1 MLKRLTS
8 WMHQQSRPLLLS
20 GVAVVGVL
28 GATYLTVGVGGKSTN
43 SQGVNSPQSPNPVA
57 ATPVSMNGSVWDQET
72 EPLSEPLSV
81 AVYRSPS
88 CGCCG
93 EWIKHLEKHG
103 FKVTDTKTDEM
114 TAIKEKHGVPQDFA
128 SCHTAIVNGYVVEG
142 HIPADDIKRLV
153 KQKPDIAGIAVPGMP
168 LGSPGMEAGERKES
182 FAVLAFNQDGK
193 FEVFQKYPS
202 Y

>member
-8 WMHQQSRPLLLS
+8 WIRQQSRPLLLS

-28 GATYLTVGVGGKSTN
+28 GATYLTVGVWGKDTDTPTAN
-43 SQGVNSPQSPNPVA
+43 YPQSPNSGAVE
-57 ATPVSMNGSVWDQET
+57 PVSLNSSVWDRET
-72 EPLSEPLSV
+72 ESLSEPLLV
-81 AVYRSPS
+81 TAYRSPS

-103 FKVTDTKTDEM
+103 FKITDTKTDEM
-114 TAIKEKHGVPQDFA
+114 TAIKEKYNVPQDLA
-128 SCHTAIVNGYVVEG
+128 SCHTAVVNGYVVEG

-182 FAVLAFNQDGK
+182 FAVLAFNRDGK
-193 FEVFQKYPS
+193 FEVFKEYES

>member
-43 SQGVNSPQSPNPVA
+43 SQGVHSPQSPTLVA
-57 ATPVSMNGSVWDQET
+57 AEPVSTNGSVWDQET

-81 AVYRSPS
+81 TVYRSPS

-114 TAIKEKHGVPQDFA
+114 TAIKEKYSVPQDFA

-153 KQKPDIAGIAVPGMP
+153 QQKPDIAGIAVPGMP

-193 FEVFQKYPS
+193 FEVFQEYQS

>member
-28 GATYLTVGVGGKSTN
+28 GATYLTVGVWGKSTN
-43 SQGVNSPQSPNPVA
+43 SQGVNSQSPNLVA
-57 ATPVSMNGSVWDQET
+57 AEPVSMNGSVWDQET

>member
-8 WMHQQSRPLLLS
+8 WIHQQSRPLLLS
-20 GVAVVGVL
+20 GIAVVGVL
-28 GATYLTVGVGGKSTN
+28 AATYLTVGVWGKDTDTPTAN
-43 SQGVNSPQSPNPVA
+43 YPQTPNPVA
-57 ATPVSMNGSVWDQET
+57 AEPVSVNGSVWDQET
-72 EPLSEPLSV
+72 ESLSEPLSV

-93 EWIKHLEKHG
+93 EWIKHLDKHG

-114 TAIKEKHGVPQDFA
+114 TAIKEKYNVPQDLA

-182 FAVLAFNQDGK
+182 FAVLAFNRDGN
-193 FEVFQKYPS
+193 FEVFKEYQS

>member
-20 GVAVVGVL
+20 GVAIVGVV
-28 GATYLTVGVGGKSTN
+28 GATYLTVGVWGKSTN
-43 SQGVNSPQSPNPVA
+43 SQGINSPQSSNPVA

-72 EPLSEPLSV
+72 EPLSAPLSV

-103 FKVTDTKTDEM
+103 FKVTDTKTNEM
-114 TAIKEKHGVPQDFA
+114 TAIKEKHSVPQDLA

-153 KQKPDIAGIAVPGMP
+153 QQKPDIAGIAVPGMP

-182 FAVLAFNQDGK
+182 FAVLAFNRDGE
-193 FEVFQKYPS
+193 FEVFQEYQS